1 MPERDPQPGRLEGR
15 VAVVTGAGRGIGR
28 AIARGYAEAGA
39 AVCCLAR
46 TASEVEATAAEIAAG
61 GGRALAA
68 AADVRDAEA
77 VARAYEATAQ
87 AFGGLDILVLNAGID
102 PARGR
107 VGECDPEI
115 WRETLEVNL
124 VGAYTCAR
132 LVIPHLRR
140 RGAGKIITVGSGLGH
155 RGMAG
160 RSAYSASK
168 AGLWMFT
175 RVLAQEL
182 APDRISVNELIPGP
196 VLTSIAA
203 AADPE
208 TVSSP
213 VFENE
218 WLKAPEDVVPLALF
232 LATQPDAG
240 PTAQSWSLLRRD
252 G

>member
-1 MPERDPQPGRLEGR
+1 VPERGPQARALEGR

-46 TASEVEATAAEIAAG
+46 SAREVEAAVAEIAAQ

-68 AADVRDAEA
+68 AADVRDAAA
-77 VARAYEATAQ
+77 VERAYEATAR
-87 AFGGLDILVLNAGID
+87 AFGGIDLLVLNAGVDARGGVEEGD
-102 PARGR
+102 PAL
-107 VGECDPEI
+107 
-115 WRETLEVNL
+115 WREALEVNL

-132 LVIPHLRR
+132 LAIPHLRR
-140 RGAGKIITVGSGLGH
+140 RGAGKIISVGSGLGH

-182 APDRISVNELIPGP
+182 APHRISVNELIPGP
-196 VLTSIAA
+196 VRTSIAA

-208 TVSSP
+208 TVASP
-213 VFENE
+213 VFAGE
-218 WLKAPEDVVPLALF
+218 WLKQPEDVVPLALF
-232 LATQPDAG
+232 LATQPDGG
-240 PTAQSWSLLRRD
+240 PTAQSFSLLRRD
-252 G
+252 A